1 MPFKQSCWVVGRF
14 LKGTLLS
21 LNSSTHSVSPG
32 NGKLPPP
39 ISPTNGAA
47 IAPWLDNVAAP
58 YGMLNETQ
66 TVNVEE
72 GRALLNGVRE
82 PGRHIHVP
90 CMAPAFSGSLN
101 FDR

>member
-58 YGMLNETQ
+58 YGLLNETQ
-66 TVNVEE
+66 TVNAEE

-82 PGRHIHVP
+82 PGRQSMYHALHP
-90 CMAPAFSGSLN
+90 HFLAA
-101 FDR
+101 